1 MIAAEKTTQM
11 KDAPFMVRHRITGT
25 LTTVTPLHVG
35 DGNVG
40 DLWDRSKEKFTADS
54 TAPSTIITDCK
65 GKPCIPG
72 SGLKG
77 PLRALAKTWIPEHVN
92 KLFGHE
98 DADDPNATAGA
109 AMISTAFH
117 EAGKNAAA
125 TITVKTATLSTD
137 LTHPYWNAKRRTA
150 VDTHVSI
157 NRQTRTADDS
167 KLYATE
173 YVPPEEV
180 FHWEIITEDLNDEEV
195 AALLFLL
202 ENIQQTSIGA
212 ATSSGWGKMTW
223 KRTQVE
229 IFDQA
234 QLNAWRKDPTQKIPW
249 VSYTPTNAPQSH
261 IKANTLSIHLAIA
274 MQSPWLTRDARQK
287 GRKEAEK
294 DKDKKQ
300 EMPAAVPRRNHAG
313 QPILPASSFRGSLRS
328 QAERIL
334 RTVGLACSDHPEGE
348 TSLPS
353 LAAHLF
359 GHSDAM
365 AAIRF
370 TDLVPTTSATY
381 TQEHVAIDRF
391 TGGAAEG
398 AKFTDEVVA
407 ATTLIGTLQVDL
419 NKIKGSAALG
429 LLAHLLRDLAEGEI
443 TLGSGS
449 AKGRGFCTATI
460 TIAGHEPWHQHPAIQ
475 AGLTAFHQ
483 SLTPTTP

>member
-1 MIAAEKTTQM
+1 MKPPRFKT
-11 KDAPFMVRHRITGT
+11 RHRITGT

-40 DLWDRSKEKFTADS
+40 DLWDRSQGKFTAES
-54 TAPSTIITDCK
+54 TAPSTIITDHE

-77 PLRALAKTWIPEHVN
+77 PLRALAKKWIPEHVN

-98 DADDPNATAGA
+98 NAEDSNAAAGA
-109 AMISTAFH
+109 AMFYSAFH
-117 EAGKNAAA
+117 RSGTNAAA
-125 TITVKTATLSTD
+125 TITEKTATLSTD

-173 YVPPEEV
+173 YVPPDEV
-180 FHWEIITEDLNDEEV
+180 FHWEIITEDLSDEEV

-202 ENIQQTSIGA
+202 ENIHQTFIGA

-223 KRTQVE
+223 QMAKIE

-234 QLNAWRKDPTQKIPW
+234 QLDAWLKDPTQNIPW
-249 VSYTPTNAPQSH
+249 ASYTPTNAQQSH
-261 IKANTLSIHLAIA
+261 VTANTLTIHLAIA

-294 DKDKKQ
+294 DKNKKQ
-300 EMPAAVPRRNHAG
+300 EMPASVPRRNHANLT
-313 QPILPASSFRGSLRS
+313 ILPASSFRGTLRS
-328 QAERIL
+328 HAERIL
-334 RTVGLACSDHPEGE
+334 RTVGLSCPAHPEGE
-348 TSLPS
+348 TDQPS

-359 GHSDAM
+359 GHSGAM
-365 AAIRF
+365 AALRF
-370 TDLVPTTSATY
+370 ADLVPTSSATNK
-381 TQEHVAIDRF
+381 QEHVAIDRF

-398 AKFTDEVVA
+398 AKFTDEVVG
-407 ATTLIGTLQVDL
+407 ATTLNGTLLLDTARL
-419 NKIKGSAALG
+419 KHPAALG

-443 TLGSGS
+443 PLGSGS
-449 AKGRGFCTATI
+449 AKGRGFCTAAI
-460 TIAGHEPWHQHPAIQ
+460 TIDGQDPWHQHPEIKN
-475 AGLTAFHQ
+475 GLTAFHQ